1 MLLLAFKALV
11 SIGDYDFPAPSTYSG
26 TTATLVDSARNTKGY
41 VIGSVIREDIGKVE
55 MSWLFIS
62 TADWKN
68 ILSQFSSVRGGAFY
82 QDVTFFCQDIG
93 GWTTRRMY
101 VSDRTASIFKRDET
115 GAIIGYVDA
124 SLSLVEV

>member
-68 ILSQFSSVRGGAFY
+68 ILSQFSSVRGWSILPGRN
-82 QDVTFFCQDIG
+82 FFLSGYWRLDNK
-93 GWTTRRMY
+93 TY
-101 VSDRTASIFKRDET
+101 VRI
-115 GAIIGYVDA
+115 
-124 SLSLVEV
+124 